1 MSNAGVI
8 RLATKQI
15 FISHALA
22 NEDVALEEIEDGL
35 WNIVFYTTLL
45 GRYDERNGL
54 VTGADYRNLKS

>member
-1 MSNAGVI
+1 
-8 RLATKQI
+8 LATKQI

-22 NEDVALEEIEDGL
+22 NEDIALEEIEDGL

-54 VTGADYRNLKS
+54 VTGADYRNLGN